1 MAYKTQLSPQY
12 TSPISPTSA
21 WLVLPL
27 KLTPPLPALSS
38 AAAYMY
44 FTSSSQLSPGATG
57 CMRNRNVGHSPAGP
71 CCEDT
76 KTTSLDTFCV
86 PCLSV
91 GLAGKGQ
98 AFLHLLRSYMQKSPH
113 SNRPNRER
121 EGFMSSSQT
130 GDRFSMY
137 FKSPPPT
144 GYSRTVPH
152 GSNNESQ
159 GKRDEQ

>member
-12 TSPISPTSA
+12 TSPINQPQ
-21 WLVLPL
+21 
-27 KLTPPLPALSS
+27 
-38 AAAYMY
+38 YMY

-130 GDRFSMY
+130 GDRFSMLILERGPMEATTRAKGNEMSSKHINPQTELET
-137 FKSPPPT
+137 FE
-144 GYSRTVPH
+144 TVAH
-152 GSNNESQ
+152 
-159 GKRDEQ
+159 